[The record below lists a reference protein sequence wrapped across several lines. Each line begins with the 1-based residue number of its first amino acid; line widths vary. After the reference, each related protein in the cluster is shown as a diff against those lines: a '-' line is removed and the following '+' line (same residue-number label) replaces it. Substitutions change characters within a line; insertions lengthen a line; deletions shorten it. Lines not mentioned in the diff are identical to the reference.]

1 MRVIVLIMVLF
12 TMNNLHAWGTHYLIT
27 RQIMQHDS
35 VQDKVNEK
43 VKAVEIETF
52 IKDTKD
58 KLPKVFDDYYAWLK
72 QAEKKRFKPQTF
84 NPDNP
89 TLVEFLKAAR
99 LNPDTKFP
107 LVNRLAPGEKISGKQ
122 IPGFKV
128 SKWLAWDK
136 KFQSFEIISGK
147 NVTGASVLATFVDEP
162 DWGLDHELWV
172 YENYGYGEQPYGE
185 PKGESSKAPFHMQ
198 FLNENFLVR
207 TFAPKFLEGMVEE
220 RMELFGRLS
229 KVAYENGHK
238 YWAYRFAAW
247 AMHYIQDMAQPYHS
261 KTIPSAGFF
270 YYLNYVFSFGIIGD
284 SKKEIET
291 KTTMLMKN
299 RHFLYEDFVSVA
311 MEEFYTKPND
321 LHDRLNSY
329 LKTGPAFYNEPT
341 FSGLLEEVAD
351 YSASHGSD
359 LDDSIVETFGEQRTE
374 DPKYDI
380 EKDESYKMSQ
390 VIPTLDEE
398 KANSIL
404 KETGADFQSTA
415 KASRTV
421 LRLCGI
427 VR

>member
-1 MRVIVLIMVLF
+1 MRVIAAIIVFISTNSLYG
-12 TMNNLHAWGTHYLIT
+12 WGTHYLIT
-27 RQIMQHDS
+27 RQIMLHDS
-35 VQDKVNEK
+35 VKQKVNEK
-43 VKAVEIETF
+43 VKAVEIEQF
-52 IKDTKD
+52 IVDTKD
-58 KLPKVFDDYYAWLK
+58 QLPKIFKDYYTWLK
-72 QAEKKRFKPQTF
+72 QANKKRFKSQTF
-84 NPDNP
+84 NPATP
-89 TLVEFLKAAR
+89 TLTEFLKAAR
-99 LNPDTKFP
+99 LNPDTRFP
-107 LVNRLAPGEKISGKQ
+107 LVNRLAPGEKATGKQ

-136 KFQSFEIISGK
+136 KFQSFEIIAGK

-172 YENYGYGEQPYGE
+172 YENYGYGKQPYGE

-229 KVAYENGHK
+229 KVAYDNGHK
-238 YWAYRFAAW
+238 YWAYRFASW

-284 SKKEIET
+284 GKKEIEAE
-291 KTTMLMKN
+291 TTMLMKN

-311 MEEFYTKPND
+311 MEEFYTKPNK
-321 LHDRLNSY
+321 LHIRLNNY
-329 LKTGPAFYNEPT
+329 LNKGPAFYTKST
-341 FSGLLEEVAD
+341 FSSLLAEVAN
-351 YSASHGSD
+351 YSASHGSE
-359 LDDSIVETFGEQRTE
+359 LDGSIVETFGEKRTE
-374 DPKYDI
+374 DAGYDI
-380 EKDESYKMSQ
+380 EKDESYKMSE
-390 VIPTLDEE
+390 VIPTLDED

-404 KETGADFQSTA
+404 KETGADFESTA
-415 KASRTV
+415 KASRTI

-427 VR
+427 VE